1 MPAAETEMTP
11 EKASRRVA
19 PPEFVERLRIIV
31 GAENCLAREGELF
44 AYECDGLTLEPRRP
58 LAVLLPETTAE
69 VAEIVRVCRE
79 FEIDFVPRGA
89 GTGLSGGA
97 HATPGSILIEC
108 ARLNRILEV
117 DAEDRFA
124 VVQPGVVN
132 AELSTAIAHLGLF
145 YAPDPS
151 SQQACTIGGNV
162 AENAGG
168 PHTLKYG
175 TTTNHVLALEMV
187 LPDGRIQRFGNR
199 LGEVPGIDFVG
210 AIVGSEGTL
219 GIVTEITVRLTPIPE
234 AVETM
239 LAIFDD
245 VVSACRAVG
254 RVIRSGVVPAAL
266 EIVDKRTIEAVEASV
281 YAAGLPK
288 SAGAVLIAELDGN
301 PACMETEIRTIREA
315 CDAEGCQAIEIA
327 RDEDERKRFWRAR
340 KGAFGAMGRLAPD
353 LYVHDAVVPRVHL
366 PEILAKVGEI
376 CDRHR
381 LKLANVF
388 HAGDGN
394 IHPNICFDRRDEDEL
409 ARVMQAGGEIL
420 EACTA
425 VGGVITGEH
434 GVGIEKRDYMHLV
447 FSAQDL
453 EPMYRLREV
462 FNPDGACN
470 PGKIIPT
477 TRFCVESNPKARGY
491 DEVPL

>member
-1 MPAAETEMTP
+1 MSQAQPR
-11 EKASRRVA
+11 SSA
-19 PPEFVERLRIIV
+19 PPHAPSALLDRLRAIV
-31 GAENCLAREGELF
+31 GAEHCLAREGELF
-44 AYECDGLTLEPRRP
+44 AYECDGLTLEPKRP
-58 LAVLLPETTAE
+58 LAVLLPATTAE
-69 VAEIVRVCRE
+69 VSEVVRACRA
-79 FEIDFVPRGA
+79 FGVDFVPRGA

-97 HATPGSILIEC
+97 HATPNSVLIEC
-108 ARLNRILEV
+108 SRMNQVLEV
-117 DAEDRFA
+117 DAEDLVA

-132 AELSTAIAHLGLF
+132 AELSAAIHHLGLF

-162 AENAGG
+162 AENSGG

-187 LPDGRIQRFGNR
+187 MPDGRIQRFGNR
-199 LGEVPGIDFVG
+199 LGESPGPDLVG
-210 AIVGSEGTL
+210 LIVGSEGTL
-219 GIVTEITVRLTPIPE
+219 GIVTEVSVRLTPIPE
-234 AVETM
+234 KIETL
-239 LAIFDD
+239 LAIFDG
-245 VVSACRAVG
+245 VVPACRAVG

-288 SAGAVLIAELDGN
+288 SAGAVLIVELDGS
-301 PACMETEIRTIREA
+301 PVSMQGEIEVIREA
-315 CDAEGCQAIEIA
+315 CQAEGCQAIEVA
-327 RDEDERKRFWRAR
+327 RDEAERLRFWRAR

-366 PEILAKVGEI
+366 PEILEQIGEI
-376 CDRHR
+376 CDRHC

-394 IHPNICFDRRDEDEL
+394 LHPNICFDRRDSDEL
-409 ARVMQAGGEIL
+409 ARVIAAGEEIL
-420 EACTA
+420 KACTA

-434 GVGIEKRDYMHLV
+434 GVGVEKRDYMHLV
-447 FSAQDL
+447 FGPNDL
-453 EPMYRLREV
+453 EPMYRLRES

-470 PGKIIPT
+470 PGKVIPT

>member
-1 MPAAETEMTP
+1 MTIT
-11 EKASRRVA
+11 A
-19 PPEFVERLRIIV
+19 PQPFIDRLVRIV
-31 GAENCLAREGELF
+31 GPENCLARSGELF

-58 LAVLLPETTAE
+58 LAVLLPSTTQE
-69 VAEIVRVCRE
+69 VSEIVRVCRE
-79 FEIDFVPRGA
+79 YDVCFVPRGA

-97 HATPGSILIEC
+97 HPTENSILIEC
-108 ARLNRILEV
+108 SRMNQIVEV
-117 DAEDRFA
+117 DAANRIA

-132 AELSTAIAHLGLF
+132 AELSTAVVEHGLF

-162 AENAGG
+162 AENSGG

-175 TTTNHVLALEMV
+175 TTTNHILALEMV
-187 LPDGRIQRFGNR
+187 LPDGRVERFGNR
-199 LGEVPGIDFVG
+199 VGECPGYDWVG

-219 GIVTEITVRLTPIPE
+219 GIVTEATVRLTPIPE
-234 AVETM
+234 GVETL

-245 VVSACRAVG
+245 VVAACRAVG
-254 RVIRSGVVPAAL
+254 RVIRSGLVPAAM
-266 EIVDKRTIEAVEASV
+266 EIVDQRTIQAVEASV
-281 YAAGLPK
+281 YAAGIPT
-288 SAGAVLIAELDGN
+288 SAGAVLIIELDGY
-301 PACMETEIRTIREA
+301 PVCLDGEVQTIREL
-315 CDAEGCQAIEIA
+315 CSAEGCQTIERA
-327 RDEDERKRFWRAR
+327 RDEEERTRFWRAR

-366 PEILAKVGEI
+366 PEILEKVGEI

-394 IHPNICFDRRDEDEL
+394 LHPNICFDKRDADEL
-409 ARVMQAGGEIL
+409 ARVTKAGEEIL
-420 EACTA
+420 EACVA
-425 VGGVITGEH
+425 VGGVISGEH
-434 GVGIEKRDYMHLV
+434 GIGVEKRDYMHLV
-447 FSAQDL
+447 FGESDL
-453 EPMYRLREV
+453 QPMYRLRES
-462 FNPDGACN
+462 FNPDGVCN

-491 DEVPL
+491 DEVPLG